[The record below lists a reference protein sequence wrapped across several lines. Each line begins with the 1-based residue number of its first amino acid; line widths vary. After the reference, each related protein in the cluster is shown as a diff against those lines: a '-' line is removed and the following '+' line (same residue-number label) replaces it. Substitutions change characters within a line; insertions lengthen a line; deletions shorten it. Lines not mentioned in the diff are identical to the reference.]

1 MLQVFNDLI
10 TGLPPNLAGIVGT
23 WVAALLTLIV
33 LSYVFGSNP
42 FFRMAEYLFIGVA
55 AGYAM
60 ALAWNQALW
69 PRLQLLFRDPAV
81 YWYYGVFFV
90 LGVMLLARQSRFL
103 SVLGNL
109 PLGVLF
115 GVGAA
120 LALGGALTGSL
131 VPQLRATVIAAA
143 PVAYETNQDV
153 WLYAIDAI
161 VLVVG
166 TIAVLSATHFT
177 APSGGIFGKLV
188 HGTVRAFGTL
198 GRGLLMITFGVL
210 FASALLSFFALL
222 NGRLVFLVN
231 SWAKLFGNTGL

>member
-1 MLQVFNDLI
+1 MPQVLDSLI
-10 TGLPPNLAGIVGT
+10 AGLPPGLAGVVGT
-23 WVAALLTLIV
+23 WVAALLTLMV

-42 FFRMAEYLFIGVA
+42 FFRLAEYLFIGVA

-60 ALAWNQALW
+60 ALAWNQVLW
-69 PRLQLLFRDPAV
+69 PRLQLLLQDPAT
-81 YWYYGVFFV
+81 YWYYGLFFV
-90 LGVMLLARQSRFL
+90 LGLMLLARESRFL

-131 VPQLRATVIAAA
+131 IPQLRATVVAAV
-143 PVAYETNQDV
+143 PVAHEMSRDM

-161 VLVVG
+161 VLIVG
-166 TIAVLSATHFT
+166 TVAVLSATHFT
-177 APSGGIFGKLV
+177 APGGGIFGKLI

-210 FASALLSFFALL
+210 FANALLSFFTLL
-222 NGRLVFLVN
+222 NSRLVFLVN
-231 SWAKLFGNTGL
+231 SWLTLFGHTGL